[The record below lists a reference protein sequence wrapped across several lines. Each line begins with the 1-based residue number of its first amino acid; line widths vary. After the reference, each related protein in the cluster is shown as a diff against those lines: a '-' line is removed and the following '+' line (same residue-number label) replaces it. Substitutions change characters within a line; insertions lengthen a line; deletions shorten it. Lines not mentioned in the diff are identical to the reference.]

1 LKKLFK
7 QPTFLIGFIFI
18 FGLLILS
25 FLYSWFW
32 ADNAKKIIVLY
43 TKSGDVIGK
52 APFGPNQVFPFGT
65 DSYGHQLAF
74 TILDGAKYTI
84 LFSLTIGLLRTVI
97 GLIIGIFVSVTP
109 IKIKSSPS
117 TMLQALQTVPISLVL
132 YVILQPV
139 IFDTDHYVYYK
150 NIFGYAGSMYGKPPH
165 YSMWATI
172 LFETF
177 LLTMISVPLVSKLF
191 ADEMRLLMKKEFVLS
206 SKTLGSSKWFQIK
219 KHVLPHMWP
228 KIYVVFIQQI
238 IQALLIII
246 HLGVLQIYF
255 GGTYVRIYPM
265 ETDIW
270 GKTNEWSGI
279 IGYQLKSYGLTPW
292 MVLFPLLFFFLLIL
306 AYNFI
311 LEGIN
316 KAQNTQ
322 EQSMKIVESST
333 EKSLSKNYSIPK
345 KDFNFLNSSDH
356 YSNF

>member
-1 LKKLFK
+1 MKKLLK

-18 FGLLILS
+18 FGLLVLS
-25 FLYSWFW
+25 LLYSWFW
-32 ADNAKKIIVLY
+32 ADNANKIIVLY
-43 TKSGDVIGK
+43 TQSGDVIGK
-52 APFGPNQVFPFGT
+52 APFSPNQVLPFGT

-84 LFSLTIGLLRTVI
+84 LFSLAIGLLRTVI
-97 GLIIGIFVSVTP
+97 GLIIGIVVSVTP
-109 IKIKSSPS
+109 IKIKSNPS

-132 YVILQPV
+132 YIILQPV
-139 IFDTDHYVYYK
+139 IFDTNHYVYYK
-150 NIFGYAGSMYGKPPH
+150 NIISYAGSMYGKPPH

-177 LLTMISVPLVSKLF
+177 LLTVKSVPLVSRLF
-191 ADEMRLLMKKEFVLS
+191 TDEMRLLMKKEYVLS

-238 IQALLIII
+238 ILALLIII

-255 GGTYVRIYPM
+255 GGTYVRIYPT

-270 GKTNEWSGI
+270 GITNEWSGI

-316 KAQNTQ
+316 KAQNNQ
-322 EQSMKIVESST
+322 EKRMRILKPKV
-333 EKSLSKNYSIPK
+333 EKSVSKNYSIPK
-345 KDFNFLNSSDH
+345 SDFNFLSSRDH